1 MVLGRFN
8 QEQKHKR
15 MKFEVSA
22 AFDQHINEQLSTIT
36 QLF

>member
-15 MKFEVSA
+15 MKFEISA
-22 AFDQHINEQLSTIT
+22 AFDQHRMNRYPP
-36 QLF
+36 